1 MMQKNIIA
9 ILSVFSALAFVLYFM
24 TQNTRFESNILKC
37 KQAKNNF
44 QITYASLQNG
54 APVSFEKNDQALTNI
69 SISNV
74 EKNSF
79 HFKHQYS
86 DFKLDLDKLIASEF
100 VKGEILLYS
109 CDLKKFKM

>member
-1 MMQKNIIA
+1 MMQKNVIV
-9 ILSVFSALAFVLYFM
+9 ILSIFSALAFVLYFM

-44 QITYASLQNG
+44 QITYASLKNG
-54 APVSFEKNDQALTNI
+54 ASVSFEKNDQALTNI

-86 DFKLDLDKLIASEF
+86 DFKLDLDKLIASELLS
-100 VKGEILLYS
+100 KGKLVYTHVI
-109 CDLKKFKM
+109 